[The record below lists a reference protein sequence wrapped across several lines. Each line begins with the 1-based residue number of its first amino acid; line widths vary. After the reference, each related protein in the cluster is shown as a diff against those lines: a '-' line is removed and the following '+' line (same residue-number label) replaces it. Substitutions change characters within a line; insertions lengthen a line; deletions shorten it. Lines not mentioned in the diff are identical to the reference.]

1 MSLRVAVF
9 VLASLF
15 AVPVFAQE
23 RPPNGTVP
31 VQQRVRADKKLL
43 VDENMGL
50 TEAEAKAF
58 WPIYEGYQQELDRIY
73 TRMTRVIVE
82 YVKAYTDRTL
92 TDEQARTLTAEVLDI
107 DDTEAGLAKAYAVK
121 LDKVLPGKKVARYL
135 QIERKIR
142 ALLRCDLADSIPLVK

>member
-1 MSLRVAVF
+1 
-9 VLASLF
+9 
-15 AVPVFAQE
+15 
-23 RPPNGTVP
+23 
-31 VQQRVRADKKLL
+31 
-43 VDENMGL
+43 MGL

-73 TRMTRVIVE
+73 TRMTKVIVE

-92 TDEQARTLTAEVLDI
+92 TDEQARALTEEVLDI
-107 DDTEAGLAKAYAVK
+107 DETEAALAKAYAAK

-142 ALLRCDLADSIPLVK
+142 ALLRGELADSIPLVK

>member
-15 AVPVFAQE
+15 AVPAFAQD
-23 RPPNGTVP
+23 RNGTVP
-31 VQQRVRADKKLL
+31 VQERVRTDKKLL
-43 VDENMGL
+43 VEENMGL

-73 TRMTRVIVE
+73 TRMTKVIVE

-92 TDEQARTLTAEVLDI
+92 TDEQARALTEEVLDI
-107 DDTEAGLAKAYAVK
+107 DETEAALAKAYAAK

-142 ALLRCDLADSIPLVK
+142 ALLRGELADSIPLVK